1 MKMGI
6 CVIGHFGGGRTFS
19 DGQTVKTLAVYEAL
33 KEREIADVDRVDT
46 YYAKRDPLKF
56 LYQLARSIVRDK
68 KYIVLLSSNGRR
80 ALFPVL
86 AWMSRGLQKEIYHY
100 AIGGRLA
107 KQVRDNGR
115 WKRYISTFQGNWM
128 ESPLLVRQL
137 QAMGVKNA
145 VYIPNFKKL
154 RILSRDELPTDYSE
168 PFRLCTF
175 SRVVPEKGI
184 EDAIRAVRSI
194 NGRAGGPRVT
204 LDIYGPVPGEYEERF
219 QALLERSRDCKYR
232 GTVEPDQSVD
242 VLKDY
247 YVLLF
252 PTYWPGEGLPGTIID
267 ALSAGLPVIAREW
280 TYCREILTHQETGYL
295 YGSDQPEKLED
306 MIVYAVTHVK
316 ETVAMKPAC
325 LRKAAAF
332 SEPSVVN
339 SILLEMGLPRR
350 Q

>member
-1 MKMGI
+1 MGI
-6 CVIGHFGGGRTFS
+6 CIIGHFGGGRAFS
-19 DGQTVKTLAVYEAL
+19 DGQTVKTLTIYEAL
-33 KEREIADVDRVDT
+33 QERDIADVDRVDT
-46 YYAKRDPLKF
+46 YYAKRNPLKF
-56 LYQLARSIVRDK
+56 LYQLAGSVVRDK

-86 AWMSRGLQKEIYHY
+86 SWMSRALQKDIYHY

-107 KQVRDNGR
+107 RQVRDNER
-115 WKRYISTFQGNWM
+115 WKRYISTFKGNWM
-128 ESPLLVRQL
+128 ESTLLVDQL

-154 RILSRDELPTDYSE
+154 RILSQEELPVGYSE

-184 EDAIRAVRSI
+184 EDAIRAVQSI
-194 NGRAGGPRVT
+194 NGKAGRPWVM
-204 LDIYGPVPGEYEERF
+204 LDIYGPVPGEYAERF
-219 QALLERSRDCKYR
+219 QELLEQSHDCKYC
-232 GTVEPDQSVD
+232 GTVEPNKSVE
-242 VLKDY
+242 VLKNY
-247 YVLLF
+247 YALLF
-252 PTYWPGEGLPGTIID
+252 PTYWPGEGLPGTVID

-280 TYCREILTHQETGYL
+280 TYCREILTHMETGYI
-295 YGSDQPEKLED
+295 YGSDQPEKLEN

-325 LRKAAAF
+325 LRGAIPF
-332 SEPSVVN
+332 SEPYVLN